1 MVRYSEIQNQF
12 YSEQKLWKVLWIARF
27 RWYITRTKQKVHK
40 IDITPRSSIVE
51 QFARRCVKR
60 VSRLF
65 FLMSAIDGI
74 CKTICQ

>member
-1 MVRYSEIQNQF
+1 MARYNEIQKF
-12 YSEQKLWKVLWIARF
+12 WIARF
-27 RWYITRTKQKVHK
+27 RWYITRTKQKAHK
-40 IDITPRSSIVE
+40 IDITSRSSIVE